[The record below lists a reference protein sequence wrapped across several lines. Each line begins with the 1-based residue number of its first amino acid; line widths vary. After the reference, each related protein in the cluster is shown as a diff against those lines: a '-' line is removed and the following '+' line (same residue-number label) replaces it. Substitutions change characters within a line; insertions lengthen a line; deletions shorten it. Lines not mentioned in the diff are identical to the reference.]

1 MAQIFV
7 SHSSWDRELVDV
19 LARVATK
26 VRAIYEEFEAITQGP
41 ATAQRIMQ
49 HIAQANAVFV
59 ALGRS
64 TRSFPQHAPMQL
76 FVHLDRIVQAVGV

>member
-7 SHSSWDRELVDV
+7 SHSSQDRDLVDA
-19 LARVATK
+19 LARAFAATK
-26 VRAIYEEFEAITQGP
+26 VRAIYEEFESITQGP
-41 ATAQRIMQ
+41 ATAQRITQ

-64 TRSFPQHAPMQL
+64 VEARKHTR
-76 FVHLDRIVQAVGV
+76 D